1 MNTAL
6 DLLYFTIPT
15 LISLVIVYLIVSKF
29 NNKETAAKRLE
40 LLQSNHDTAFRMR
53 LQAYERL
60 AMLVERTHPRQLIP
74 RVYTS
79 GMTVQE
85 LQQALV
91 VTINAEFEHN
101 LSQQIYVTAGT
112 WQLIRI
118 FKEQEI
124 NMIKH
129 IASTLN
135 PAESASVLHQQIVNY
150 LITTESETPAETAMQ
165 AIQAE
170 AKSLLTQGI

>member
-1 MNTAL
+1 L

-91 VTINAEFEHN
+91 ITINAEFEHN

>member
-1 MNTAL
+1 MSTAL

-91 VTINAEFEHN
+91 ITINAEFEHN

>member
-1 MNTAL
+1 MNTAI

-91 VTINAEFEHN
+91 ITINAEFEHN

>member
-91 VTINAEFEHN
+91 ITINAEFEHN

-150 LITTESETPAETAMQ
+150 LITTESETPAETAMK

>member
-91 VTINAEFEHN
+91 ITINAEFEHN

-135 PAESASVLHQQIVNY
+135 PVESASVLHQQIVNY

>member
-91 VTINAEFEHN
+91 ITINAEFEHN

-135 PAESASVLHQQIVNY
+135 PAESASVLHQQIFNY

>member
-15 LISLVIVYLIVSKF
+15 LISLIIVYLIVSKF

-91 VTINAEFEHN
+91 ITINAEFEHN

>member
-91 VTINAEFEHN
+91 ITINAEFEHN

>member
-91 VTINAEFEHN
+91 ITINAEFEHN
-101 LSQQIYVTAGT
+101 ISQQIYVTAGT

>member
-15 LISLVIVYLIVSKF
+15 LISLVIVYLIISKF

-91 VTINAEFEHN
+91 ITINAEFEHN

>member
-91 VTINAEFEHN
+91 ITINAEFEHN

-124 NMIKH
+124 NIIKH

>member
-79 GMTVQE
+79 DMTVQE

-91 VTINAEFEHN
+91 ITINAEFEHN

>member
-91 VTINAEFEHN
+91 ITINAEFEHN

-135 PAESASVLHQQIVNY
+135 PAESASVLHQHRWRRANDSQR
-150 LITTESETPAETAMQ
+150 
-165 AIQAE
+165 
-170 AKSLLTQGI
+170 LLRDS

>member
-91 VTINAEFEHN
+91 ITINAEFEHN

-170 AKSLLTQGI
+170 AKSLLTQGL

>member
-1 MNTAL
+1 MHTAI

-15 LISLVIVYLIVSKF
+15 LISLLIVYLIVSKF
-29 NNKETAAKRLE
+29 NDKETAAKRIA

-91 VTINAEFEHN
+91 MTINAEFEHN
-101 LSQQIYVTAGT
+101 LSQQIYVTAST

-129 IASTLN
+129 IASSIN
-135 PAESASVLHQQIVNY
+135 PSEPASILHQQIVNY
-150 LITTESETPAETAMQ
+150 LITTESETPSETAMQ